1 MLKFIKHNMET
12 INGIEIYPIISLSIF
27 FTIFVV
33 YAIYA
38 FRFKKSKI
46 DILSQLPLEDNIINK

>member
-1 MLKFIKHNMET
+1 MET
-12 INGIEIYPIISLSIF
+12 IDGIEIYPIISLSIF

-33 YAIYA
+33 YVIYA

-46 DILSQLPLEDNIINK
+46 DTLSQLPLEDNIKNL